1 MKIIIS
7 IFLLL
12 NFAFGAARSWEKIQE
27 RDGISVFKSDN
38 PDSPLVGF
46 KGDMVVEAS
55 AEKIFGILID
65 EEHVKEWVKDI
76 KFSKLLENFGPFEGI
91 LHEEYHLPWPIK
103 DRDFVF
109 HAGVF
114 RDKEGIVHVTVKSVD
129 KPKVPTT
136 SAIRGEI
143 EGEYR
148 ITPLDKN
155 KCRLE
160 VEVLSDPKG
169 AIPKWVVNLYQKS
182 WPHETLLAI
191 VGELSKPY
199 AKEVKLPEM
208 PPNTP
213 VTQRR

>member
-1 MKIIIS
+1 MKIIFS
-7 IFLLL
+7 IFLLS
-12 NFAFGAARSWEKIQE
+12 NFAFGATRYWEKIQE
-27 RDGISVFKSDN
+27 SDGVTVFKSDIPN
-38 PDSPLVGF
+38 SPLVGF
-46 KGDMVVEAS
+46 KGELVIGAS

-65 EEHVKEWVKDI
+65 EEHIKEWVKDI
-76 KFSKLLENFGPFEGI
+76 KYSKLLENFGDYEGI

-114 RDKEGIVHVTVKSVD
+114 RDKEGIVHLTVKSVD
-129 KPKVPTT
+129 IPKVPST
-136 SAIRGEI
+136 SAIRGKI

-169 AIPKWVVNLYQKS
+169 AIPKWIVNLYQKS

-199 AKEVKLPEM
+199 AKEVQLPKM
-208 PPNTP
+208 TKIQP
-213 VTQRR
+213 